1 MYNFRFLIN
10 LFSSQRVMR
19 GYGFS
24 VWKCSVDKTFWKNL
38 GVARFW
44 GWVAAGV
51 ASVEDSQWLS
61 CTGHSHFQIAL
72 HPSQAKDE
80 PITEFGAPSA
90 KMFLWKNGNSRKRRR
105 EHGDNV
111 GTEIGGGNLRETARE
126 YQGQRGRWCSRQ
138 SIYSQRHRACGR
150 PMPKQRKKAKEHQKE
165 PIYPDL
171 QTLPLLHHWI
181 PCPIE
186 STKRILWPY
195 QAGRWVAWCEVK
207 LGKRSGVFSLNVSM
221 IFFLFLLLFLNTWK
235 SN

>member
-80 PITEFGAPSA
+80 PITELGAAPA

-126 YQGQRGRWCSRQ
+126 YQGQRGRRCSTAEHIFPKTQSLWKAHAKAEEKSKGAPKGTNMSWLANTATPPPLDPFPRWKHEAHPVAVSSWEVSCLMWSQTWEKEWCVFPKCFNDFFSFFAFV
-138 SIYSQRHRACGR
+138 SQYL
-150 PMPKQRKKAKEHQKE
+150 KE
-165 PIYPDL
+165 
-171 QTLPLLHHWI
+171 
-181 PCPIE
+181 
-186 STKRILWPY
+186 
-195 QAGRWVAWCEVK
+195 
-207 LGKRSGVFSLNVSM
+207 
-221 IFFLFLLLFLNTWK
+221 
-235 SN
+235 